1 MHQKLMTTVREKTA
15 ALSCRD
21 WPPFSRLVA
30 SQHLSVWVR
39 IVIENQEFEKEVNFR
54 KKKWKNWEN
63 MKKKVSKGKKKWQ
76 WERKKRKKNLH
87 CAKDSH
93 LKDITLAETWNCD

>member
-39 IVIENQEFEKEVNFR
+39 IVIEYQEFEKEVNFR

-63 MKKKVSKGKKKWQ
+63 MKKKVSKGKKKVTVG
-76 WERKKRKKNLH
+76 KKKEKKNLH

-93 LKDITLAETWNCD
+93 LKDITLAETSNCD

>member
-39 IVIENQEFEKEVNFR
+39 IVIEYQEFEKEVNFR
-54 KKKWKNWEN
+54 KKKVEKLRKYEKESIKR
-63 MKKKVSKGKKKWQ
+63 KKKVTVGKKKEKKKFTLCQ
-76 WERKKRKKNLH
+76 RQSLERHYSSRNIKL
-87 CAKDSH
+87 
-93 LKDITLAETWNCD
+93 

>member
-39 IVIENQEFEKEVNFR
+39 IVIEYQEFEKEVNFR

-63 MKKKVSKGKKKWQ
+63 MKKKVSKGKKSDSGK
-76 WERKKRKKNLH
+76 EKREKKIYIVPKTVTWK
-87 CAKDSH
+87 
-93 LKDITLAETWNCD
+93 TLL

>member
-54 KKKWKNWEN
+54 KKKVEKL
-63 MKKKVSKGKKKWQ
+63 
-76 WERKKRKKNLH
+76 RKYEKESIKRKKS
-87 CAKDSH
+87 DSG
-93 LKDITLAETWNCD
+93 KEKREKKIYIVPKTVT